1 MKNIKYMLF
10 WIISIYV
17 FELGLG
23 YLISIVW
30 DEKLS
35 SVTHNAML
43 LSFGF
48 LIGVIWMRI
57 KNK

>member
-1 MKNIKYMLF
+1 MENVKYMLF

-23 YLISIVW
+23 YLISLVW
-30 DEKLS
+30 CEKLS

-43 LSFGF
+43 LSFGV
-48 LIGVIWMRI
+48 LIGVIWFRI